1 MRVLRGADQISKFIE
16 ISRPKVDE
24 LIEKGVIP
32 TILEG
37 GEKRKTAY
45 TTVETIE
52 LVAEKVR
59 SATKDEN
66 LNTLKDVFLS
76 KTIKEFDY
84 KDIFVPNQT
93 QIILIANAKGGVGK
107 TTAAVN
113 LAIDLAF
120 LNKKV
125 LLVDL
130 DGQANASKYVTQNY
144 EYGFYKGKSITELFR
159 KITVDENISRS
170 DVEDKIVTISM
181 GKHTSIEIDLLPS
194 SFKLAR
200 TIESTRMVDSS
211 PYRFL
216 SQILEEVQDMY
227 DYIIID
233 SPPQPG
239 MALQMAL
246 FASDRVA
253 LVTTG
258 GSFSTDASEEF
269 FDEMEELK
277 ADTAKDLYIDALI
290 INAVENTL
298 IHQDG
303 LELMK
308 EIAEDNGIE
317 RVYTVRRSTL
327 FEQSQRFRE
336 PLLVYKPKPKED
348 SFLAQEGIFQYA
360 IDLVMEED

>member
-24 LIEKGVIP
+24 LIEGGLIP

-52 LVAEKVR
+52 MVAEKVR
-59 SATKDEN
+59 LQSKGEE

-76 KTIKEFDY
+76 KTIKELD
-84 KDIFVPNQT
+84 KEDIFVPNQT
-93 QIILIANAKGGVGK
+93 QVILIANAKGGVGK
-107 TTAAVN
+107 TTTAVN
-113 LAIDLAF
+113 LSVNLAF

-130 DGQANASKYVTQNY
+130 DGQANASKYVTKEY
-144 EYGFYKGKSITELFR
+144 EYGYYKGRSITELFR
-159 KITVDENISRS
+159 QITVDEKISKK
-170 DVEDKIVTISM
+170 DVEEKIVTVEM
-181 GKHTSIEIDLLPS
+181 GTHTSIKIDLLPS

-200 TIESTRMVDSS
+200 TIESTRMVDAS

-216 SQILEEVQDMY
+216 SQILDEVQDSY

-239 MALQMAL
+239 MALQMGLYA
-246 FASDRVA
+246 ADRVA

-277 ADTAKDLYIDALI
+277 ADTSKVLYIDALI

-308 EIAEDNGIE
+308 EIAVDNGIE
-317 RVYTVRRSTL
+317 RVYSVKRSTL

-336 PLLVYKPKPKED
+336 PLLIYKPKPKED
-348 SFLAQEGIFQYA
+348 SFLTQEGVFKYA
-360 IDLVMEED
+360 LDLASEEE